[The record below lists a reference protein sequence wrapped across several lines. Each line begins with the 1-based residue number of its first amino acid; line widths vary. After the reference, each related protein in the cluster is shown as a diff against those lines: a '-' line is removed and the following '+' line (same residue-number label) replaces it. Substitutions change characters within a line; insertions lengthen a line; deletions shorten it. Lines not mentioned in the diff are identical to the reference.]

1 MLFYLSTLFST
12 YKYTSSFPY
21 FLLSFPLKSIN
32 LFIFAIHMRYGFLH
46 ILSVAVALVVAMA
59 SALSCADPWE
69 YGGGYGYVTEVE
81 GESENPGGRSP
92 QELTRRVML
101 LYSAGYTVNIS
112 PFLSED
118 IEDLMSGWLPEGRSF
133 AKDVVLVY
141 THLPARSGGLN
152 APSSPVL
159 LRLYEGH
166 GGKVVSDTL
175 KVYAPGTVSASAS
188 QLNEVLSYI
197 HEEYPAKG
205 YGMIMSSHGSGY
217 LPEGFIGKPEE
228 YVYQP
233 DLRMQKGFGS
243 DYNGGSTMREIEIQ
257 DMAEAIPMHLDYLLF
272 DACYMGGVEVAYEL
286 RDKCDLIGFSQAE
299 VLAEGFCYP
308 TLTEH
313 LLLSEEPDPEAV
325 CREYFEQYDILSGV
339 NRSATVSM
347 VDCARME
354 PLAEVCRRLFDTYR
368 DEMNALKS
376 WDVQGYYRN
385 GAHWFYDLLDILIK
399 SGISE
404 TEKAELQAALDECIV
419 YKANT
424 PGFMIG
430 YNGFEINIF
439 SGLSMYLPA
448 DGHPELD
455 KFYRTLQWNEATG
468 LVQ

>member
-1 MLFYLSTLFST
+1 M
-12 YKYTSSFPY
+12 KHVTS
-21 FLLSFPLKSIN
+21 
-32 LFIFAIHMRYGFLH
+32 H
-46 ILSVAVALVVAMA
+46 ILSITVALMA
-59 SALSCADPWE
+59 ATASLLSCADPWE

-112 PFLSED
+112 SFLSDD
-118 IEDLMSGWLPEGRSF
+118 IEELMTGWLPEGKSF

-159 LRLYEGH
+159 LRLYEGP

-197 HEEYPAKG
+197 YDEYPARG

-217 LPEGFIGKPEE
+217 LPEGFLNKPDD
-228 YVYQP
+228 YVYRP
-233 DLRMQKGFGS
+233 DLKMQKSFGA
-243 DYNGGSTMREIEIQ
+243 DYNGSIYTMREIEIQ

-272 DACYMGGVEVAYEL
+272 DACYMGCVEVAYEL
-286 RDKCDLIGFSQAE
+286 REKCDFIGFSQAE
-299 VLAEGFCYP
+299 VLAEGFCYSS
-308 TLTEH
+308 LTEH
-313 LLLSEEPDPEAV
+313 LLLSDEPDPVAV
-325 CREYFEQYDILSGV
+325 CREYFEQYDILSGI

-347 VDCARME
+347 VDCRRME
-354 PLAEVCRRLFDTYR
+354 PLAEVCRRLFDAYR
-368 DEMNALKS
+368 DEMNALEG
-376 WDVQGYYRN
+376 WNVQGYYRYDS
-385 GAHWFYDLLDILIK
+385 HWFYDLQDILLK

-404 TEKAELQAALDECIV
+404 SEKVELQDALDECVV
-419 YKANT
+419 YKAST

-430 YNGFEINIF
+430 AAGFDIDIF
-439 SGLSMYLPA
+439 SGFSMYLPA